1 MNNELIVLVKKWFD
15 KVNGNTYHS
24 VQFDIN
30 DKIYH
35 SGRVYGYERQYEQT
49 FKDLYENEYLD
60 YAMHYNDKLIAMN
73 PNYKEI
79 INPKYIVIEDC
90 KKKELDTIH
99 EYK

>member
-24 VQFDIN
+24 VQFDFGN
-30 DKIYH
+30 TTYH

-49 FKDLYENEYLD
+49 FRDLYKKAMEEQRKVRTEYF
-60 YAMHYNDKLIAMN
+60 
-73 PNYKEI
+73 
-79 INPKYIVIEDC
+79 IVIEDC